1 MAALKTTIIGFIILL
16 VSTISTFAQCA
27 MCKASVE
34 NNLQHDRTS
43 IGNDINSGILYL
55 MVLPYIMIA
64 TIAYIWYRQ
73 SKAKKLR
80 LQASKIQIR

>member
-1 MAALKTTIIGFIILL
+1 MAAIKTTILSFVLVIISA
-16 VSTISTFAQCA
+16 VTTFAQCA

-55 MVLPYIMIA
+55 MVLPYIMFA
-64 TIAYIWYRQ
+64 TITYIWYRQ
-73 SKAKKLR
+73 AKAKKLR
-80 LQASKIQIR
+80 LQAAKIQ

>member
-1 MAALKTTIIGFIILL
+1 MATFKIATIGFLL
-16 VSTISTFAQCA
+16 LLISTVSTFAQCA

-55 MVLPYIMIA
+55 MVLPYIMFA

-73 SKAKKLR
+73 AKSKKLR
-80 LQASKIQIR
+80 LQAAKI

>member
-1 MAALKTTIIGFIILL
+1 MAAIKTTILSFVLVII
-16 VSTISTFAQCA
+16 STVTTFAQCA

-55 MVLPYIMIA
+55 MVLPYIMFA

-80 LQASKIQIR
+80 LQAAKIL

>member
-1 MAALKTTIIGFIILL
+1 MATFKIATIGFLL
-16 VSTISTFAQCA
+16 LFISTVSTFAQCA

-55 MVLPYIMIA
+55 MVLPYIMFA

-73 SKAKKLR
+73 AKSKKLR
-80 LQASKIQIR
+80 LQAAKI